1 MTRLS
6 CETNILKLDLHYRVL
21 RRIFT
26 LRYLLLLLFCSCH
39 PGLRNAQTEIS
50 PTYFEGEV
58 IYDIKL
64 EDKKHGISFSQ
75 NARLIGIESTYLYKD
90 GKYKAMTQGG
100 MPIHQIYPG
109 GDTLFTH
116 LLSVDAILWTDVKEN
131 NDAILETK
139 LDEDVEEVNGVMCS
153 LLTLSLESGSL
164 QYYFSKLY
172 PANPV
177 LFEQHKL
184 NFWSFC
190 TKETGAL
197 PLKIIT
203 DTKSNYC
210 ELTAK
215 SILRRTISD
224 DEFNIPPFQRIEMND

>member
-1 MTRLS
+1 M
-6 CETNILKLDLHYRVL
+6 
-21 RRIFT
+21 
-26 LRYLLLLLFCSCH
+26 RYLLLLLFCSCH

-58 IYDIKL
+58 IYDLKF
-64 EDKKHGISFSQ
+64 EDKKHGTSFSQ
-75 NARLIGIESTYLYKD
+75 NARLIGTESTYLYKD

-116 LLSVDAILWTDVKEN
+116 LLSVDAVLWTDVKEN
-131 NDAILETK
+131 NDAILESK

-153 LLTLSLESGSL
+153 LLTLSLESGSV

-203 DTKSNYC
+203 DTKSSYC

-215 SILRRTISD
+215 SILRKDISD
-224 DEFNIPPFQRIEMND
+224 DEFIIPPFQRVEMND